1 MANNSEFFIVDV
13 VDCNV
18 EKKRSETRFLC
29 LHSCVGADWER
40 RCTALNIL
48 KEEKMKRTGKNAL
61 EPDSHLPAKMCFSKF
76 MRILQLYNE
85 ELSIMHIIYGVLL
98 ILLIESSYAGHI
110 LHISD
115 IHLDLGILLESQ
127 SCSFFLCLEYHEGAS
142 SECWFKFF
150 GCCHPTTIP
159 FKHYST
165 FSDFQFYS
173 SRSSWALWVLQL
185 QCIPCAC
192 WVHIRLDPKQPQRIN
207 REEHWLHSVYW
218 R

>member
-1 MANNSEFFIVDV
+1 MANSSEFFKVEV

-18 EKKRSETRFLC
+18 EKKRPETRFLC

-61 EPDSHLPAKMCFSKF
+61 EPDHHLPAKMCFSKF

-85 ELSIMHIIYGVLL
+85 ELYIMHIIYGVLL

-115 IHLDLGILLESQ
+115 RVSWGSFLRMLVQVLRLLSPNNH
-127 SCSFFLCLEYHEGAS
+127 SFQTLQYFFWFPVLFL
-142 SECWFKFF
+142 
-150 GCCHPTTIP
+150 
-159 FKHYST
+159 
-165 FSDFQFYS
+165 
-173 SRSSWALWVLQL
+173 
-185 QCIPCAC
+185 
-192 WVHIRLDPKQPQRIN
+192 
-207 REEHWLHSVYW
+207 
-218 R
+218 